1 MLGMKSDCLIFSCG
15 ERFLMHAG
23 LFSCYHNPPN
33 PDVDFGIFNLRL
45 WSFCMHRHPEV
56 LGRLISWTGLFQSLP
71 YPWMVTSPFGDH
83 ARSHLAW
90 PLRASTLALRHQLF
104 LSTFV
109 LVFKQT
115 RELPPPQGVKDAY
128 VLLNLGDSVT
138 TDHISPAGSIA
149 RNSAAARYLSSRGSV
164 LPLLR
169 VVMIAGVS
177 VVWCGVSPWRLSILC
192 FIRSTKMWREKLKDG
207 I

>member
-1 MLGMKSDCLIFSCG
+1 
-15 ERFLMHAG
+15 
-23 LFSCYHNPPN
+23 
-33 PDVDFGIFNLRL
+33 
-45 WSFCMHRHPEV
+45 MHRHPEV

-83 ARSHLAW
+83 AWSHLAW

-104 LSTFV
+104 LSTF
-109 LVFKQT
+109 LFVFKQT

-149 RNSAAARYLSSRGSV
+149 RNSAAARYLSSRGSA

-169 VVMIAGVS
+169 VVMIAGVVFHHEGWACS
-177 VVWCGVSPWRLSILC
+177 VSQDQQKCDEKSSKMVYKCAHMQACTSEPVWPSGKVLHW
-192 FIRSTKMWREKLKDG
+192 
-207 I
+207 